1 MIFSLRSIVRQKIGK
16 VSLVFHENIDGL
28 KGGSLQVGLG
38 EKDRLTEPDGGF
50 WFLFFNVFI

>member
-1 MIFSLRSIVRQKIGK
+1 M
-16 VSLVFHENIDGL
+16 FHENIDGL
-28 KGGSLQVGLG
+28 KGGSPQVGLG